1 MISIQN
7 MYKYY
12 PTEMGRKYVFRD
24 AKVNIPRPSNIGV
37 LGLNGA
43 GKSTLIRLIG
53 GSEFPN
59 QGRIKI
65 DGSVS
70 WPLGLSGGV
79 QGSLSGRENANFVC
93 TIYGSTQAEAKK
105 KLDFIKEFS
114 ELEDYFELP
123 VKSYSSGMRSRLTF
137 AMSMAFDF
145 DIFLIDELTAVGDAR
160 FREKSHQALLDK
172 RGKANYIMV
181 SHNINELI
189 RDCDSLILLSDEALA
204 LYTDVDKGLETY
216 KSQIQVKTLQ

>member
-1 MISIQN
+1 MIRIQN
-7 MYKYY
+7 MSKYY
-12 PTEMGRKYVFRD
+12 PTEIGRKYVFRD
-24 AKVNIPRPSNIGV
+24 VNAIISNKSNIGI

-43 GKSTLIRLIG
+43 GKSTLIRLLG

-59 QGRIKI
+59 HGAVEVE
-65 DGSVS
+65 GSVS

-93 TIYGSTQAEAKK
+93 TVYGASYSEASK

-114 ELEDYFELP
+114 ELGDYFELP

-145 DIFLIDELTAVGDAR
+145 DVYLIDELTAVGDAR
-160 FREKSHQALLDK
+160 FREKSRQALIDK
-172 RGKANYIMV
+172 QGEANYIMV

-189 RDCDSLILLSDEALA
+189 SNCDSLILLSQGKVE
-204 LYTDVDKGLETY
+204 LYQDVAKGLETY
-216 KSQIQVKTLQ
+216 KNQIQVKTL

>member
-1 MISIQN
+1 MIDIQN

-12 PTEMGRKYVFRD
+12 PTEIGRKYVFRGAD
-24 AKVNIPRPSNIGV
+24 VKISRPSNIGV

-43 GKSTLIRLIG
+43 GKSTLIRLLG

-59 QGRIKI
+59 QGQVKI
-65 DGSVS
+65 EGSVS

-93 TIYGSTQAEAKK
+93 TIYGSTTAEAKK

-145 DIFLIDELTAVGDAR
+145 DIYLIDELTAVGDAR
-160 FREKSHQALLDK
+160 FREKSRQALLDK
-172 RGKANYIMV
+172 QGQANYIMV

-189 RDCDSLILLSDEALA
+189 RDCDSLILLSKEKLE
-204 LYTDVDKGLETY
+204 LYEDVDKGLETY
-216 KSQIQVKTLQ
+216 KKQIQVKTLQ